1 MISKSKLIDA
11 TAVRAMLL
19 CMHRIRQF
27 EEAAGLALKD
37 GHVRGSVHQ
46 YSGEEAIATGICH
59 HLLEQD
65 FVSSYHRGHGH
76 AIAKGVSPEVI
87 AQRVAQR
94 KLNTRAWAETNKER
108 KYAHKLAYRARL

>member
-11 TAVRAMLL
+11 NAVRAMLL

-27 EEAAGLALKD
+27 EEAAGQALKD

-59 HLLEQD
+59 HLHAHD
-65 FVSSYHRGHGH
+65 FVSSYHLSLKH
-76 AIAKGVSPEVI
+76 I
-87 AQRVAQR
+87 
-94 KLNTRAWAETNKER
+94 
-108 KYAHKLAYRARL
+108 

>member
-1 MISKSKLIDA
+1 MTSKSKLIDA
-11 TAVRAMLL
+11 RAVRAMLL

-27 EEAAGLALKD
+27 EEAAGQALKD

-59 HLLEQD
+59 HLHAHD

-76 AIAKGVSPEVI
+76 AIAKGVSP
-87 AQRVAQR
+87 
-94 KLNTRAWAETNKER
+94 
-108 KYAHKLAYRARL
+108 ARMMLSLIHI